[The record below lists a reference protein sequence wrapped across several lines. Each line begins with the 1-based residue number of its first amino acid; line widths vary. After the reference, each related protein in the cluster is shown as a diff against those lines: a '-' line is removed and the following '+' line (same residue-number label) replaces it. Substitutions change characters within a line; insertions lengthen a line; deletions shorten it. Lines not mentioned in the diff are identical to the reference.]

1 MTLSTHL
8 EFFRQQETDLFSE
21 TLTVTRPGEGSYTAA
36 TQTYTA
42 GGTSVY
48 SGGGKIRVQRGVGYD
63 LAVGG
68 GDARLHALTL
78 TLPADTAIAKNDTVT
93 VSASEHDADLV
104 GRTYRIT
111 DVLRDGWQITRK
123 AMIEEVG

>member
-21 TLTVTRPGEGSYTAA
+21 TLTVTRPSEGSYDPD

-48 SGGGKIRVQRGVGYD
+48 SGAGKIRVQRGVGYD
-63 LAVGG
+63 LPVGG

-78 TLPADTAIAKNDTVT
+78 TLPADTAIAINDTVT